1 MRHRKG
7 LTLIELT
14 VTLAIT
20 AMLITALMSVTMR
33 ISRAELAVDPGDTQ
47 AELGPAMDSLIRLDF
62 SHAVQFRL
70 TPFGIDLQS
79 VASLSETDCEI
90 THIRSTVY
98 YEVIRV
104 NGINWLSRRQVRET
118 DGKESLHLVMPNVV
132 SLALVDL
139 ISPETGK
146 TSWRRFPTQPLA
158 ISITLDGGLEDK
170 PTALTRRLGRR

>member
-1 MRHRKG
+1 MRRRKG

-47 AELGPAMDSLIRLDF
+47 AELGPALERLIRRDF
-62 SHAVQFRL
+62 GHALKFRL

-79 VASLSETDCEI
+79 AASISETDCEI
-90 THIRSTVY
+90 KHIRSTVY

-104 NGINWLSRRQVRET
+104 NGINWLTRRQVRET
-118 DGKESLHLVMPNVV
+118 DGKESLYLVIPNVV
-132 SLALVDL
+132 SLAVVDL

-158 ISITLDGGLEDK
+158 IRVTLDDAQGDK
-170 PTALTRRLGRR
+170 PTALTHRLGRR